1 MVESTYFNTLSQTD
15 KSGLLDEV
23 KEKLP
28 NSHIQY
34 IIGADTSKISK
45 ERNKFIYWLSEY
57 NEID

>member
-1 MVESTYFNTLSQTD
+1 MVENTYFEALSQTD
-15 KSGLLDEV
+15 KSNLLDVV

-34 IIGADTSKISK
+34 LIGADTSKISK

-57 NEID
+57 NEMN